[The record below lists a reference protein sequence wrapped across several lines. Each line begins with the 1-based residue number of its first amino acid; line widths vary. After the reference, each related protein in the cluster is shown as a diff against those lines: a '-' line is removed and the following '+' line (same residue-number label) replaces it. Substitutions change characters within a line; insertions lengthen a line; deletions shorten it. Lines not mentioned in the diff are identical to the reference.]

1 MLLSVLYDFTGR
13 RKEVN
18 EYLTVMYRKVIFA
31 SHIYIS
37 FVKIS
42 VLLDLKCETKTGFK
56 QIQFSPHLL
65 ALK

>member
-31 SHIYIS
+31 LHI